1 MTATILVVDDEE
13 HARQNITEFLLTRGY
28 EVFGAGTLAE
38 AREHVLRGDADIIL
52 LDVLLPD
59 GHGPN
64 LLKETAQ
71 LQFRP
76 PIILITAHGDIDM
89 AVDAMKN
96 GASDFLQ
103 KPIQL
108 EQLEQS
114 IQRAN
119 ETVAMRR
126 ELMHL
131 RESQHQDV
139 DFIVGRSQQMHAQ
152 LVKAQRAASASVS
165 VLITGETGTGKD
177 LLARFIHK
185 NGPRSSKPYIA
196 VNCAAI
202 QNTMLESELF
212 GYEAGAF
219 TGADKR
225 KYGLMEVADGGI
237 LFLDEIASMPVDIQ
251 AKLLRAIEEHAFRR
265 VGGTN
270 LIHVDVQIVAASN
283 RDLAVLIKNGEF
295 REDLYYRLKVVDLAL
310 PPLRERKEDIPELVG
325 HFIHHYNAQI
335 GVNILDVTPR
345 AMQALIA
352 YNWPGNIRQLA
363 HSIEMAMLF
372 CDEATID
379 IHLLPEDVIK
389 KIEP

>member
-139 DFIVGRSQQMHAQ
+139 DFIVGKSQQMHAQ

-196 VNCAAI
+196 INCAAI

-225 KYGLMEVADGGI
+225 KHGLMEVADGGI

-379 IHLLPEDVIK
+379 IHLLPEDVVK